1 MHVATTAS
9 LYGLAPEEV
18 TSWQKASG
26 KIVNFALL
34 YGGSP
39 RPILQE
45 FTKNGMPIDEAG
57 AETMHRKFFAR
68 PTRASPSA
76 RRRRA
81 SYNASKYLGED
92 YHEARSAMGRRRNSS
107 PIGLA
112 RS

>member
-39 RPILQE
+39 KRILQE

-76 RRRRA
+76 RRRGARPTTPRSIWARTTTRRA
-81 SYNASKYLGED
+81 P
-92 YHEARSAMGRRRNSS
+92 RSG
-107 PIGLA
+107 
-112 RS
+112 